1 MDAFFKGCSKKD
13 KFVVRGSKL
22 GQMEKDMKENG
33 RMEKCMVKENS
44 YGEKQNVIKESM
56 SIM

>member
-1 MDAFFKGCSKKD
+1 MDAYFKGCSKKVR
-13 KFVVRGSKL
+13 FVERGPKL

-44 YGEKQNVIKESM
+44 YGEKENVIKESM
-56 SIM
+56 